1 MYLFLKTDYGDRRRV
16 GEEKEGKEG
25 QKKVGRKEEVKE
37 KWEEGHVQRKKKEG
51 VGKKVRRKQEMKE
64 RDKIKMEC
72 VGEAV

>member
-1 MYLFLKTDYGDRRRV
+1 MFLKTDYRDRGRV
-16 GEEKEGKEG
+16 GEEKEGREG
-25 QKKVGRKEEVKE
+25 QKVGRRKEEMKE

-51 VGKKVRRKQEMKE
+51 EGKKVRRKQEEMKE